1 MKTEKV
7 GVKVVPD
14 NRRKKDEERFP
25 LKLRITYK
33 GRRAYYGVGHDAS
46 KKEWEIINSAEA
58 KGTLRKI
65 KNKILIIENDA
76 LECCE
81 KIIPFSFKYFENE
94 FFYQRN
100 KFETLQSTYETY
112 ISELKSNDQYGT
124 ACGYQTALNTFIKF
138 KPNLGFDDITKEFL
152 QRFELSMIEKG
163 KSLTTVSMYART
175 LRAIMNLA
183 KNNGTNIFNYP
194 FGRRKY
200 VIPAS
205 RNIKKALNIDQIKQV
220 FNYPV
225 VPKTGL
231 DKAKD
236 FWIFSYLC
244 NGINMND
251 IARLRWNN
259 INTETIIFE
268 REKTKRTK
276 RASPVKI
283 IALRNDRINAII
295 EKWSKKNPGNPNAF
309 VFNVIE
315 EYDDA
320 KRARTK
326 IQQFIH
332 VTNEWMKKIGEDLK
346 FDLKLTTYVARHSF
360 ATILVRSGAPLA
372 LASQTLGHSNILTTQ
387 KYFAGFDLT
396 AQAEYTKALT
406 AF

>member
-1 MKTEKV
+1 
-7 GVKVVPD
+7 
-14 NRRKKDEERFP
+14 
-25 LKLRITYK
+25 
-33 GRRAYYGVGHDAS
+33 
-46 KKEWEIINSAEA
+46 
-58 KGTLRKI
+58 
-65 KNKILIIENDA
+65 
-76 LECCE
+76 
-81 KIIPFSFKYFENE
+81 
-94 FFYQRN
+94 
-100 KFETLQSTYETY
+100 
-112 ISELKSNDQYGT
+112 
-124 ACGYQTALNTFIKF
+124 
-138 KPNLGFDDITKEFL
+138 
-152 QRFELSMIEKG
+152 
-163 KSLTTVSMYART
+163 MY
-175 LRAIMNLA
+175 LDGGI
-183 KNNGTNIFNYP
+183 
-194 FGRRKY
+194 
-200 VIPAS
+200 
-205 RNIKKALNIDQIKQV
+205 QIKQV

-320 KRARTK
+320 KRVRTK

-396 AQAEYTKALT
+396 AQATGRVY
-406 AF
+406 